1 MKKSILVGLLAL
13 WLIVSVVPVFAQER
27 DQTDAAWQSWREG
40 KIADAHTTVEIVAGE
55 EKMHIDY
62 AMTVVLF
69 AGLATAGLVAALLL
83 GLDT

>member
-40 KIADAHTTVEIVAGE
+40 KIADAHAS
-55 EKMHIDY
+55 
-62 AMTVVLF
+62 
-69 AGLATAGLVAALLL
+69 ALSMLSRAPDDDRARHL
-83 GLDT
+83 IILTSFQEAIRSK